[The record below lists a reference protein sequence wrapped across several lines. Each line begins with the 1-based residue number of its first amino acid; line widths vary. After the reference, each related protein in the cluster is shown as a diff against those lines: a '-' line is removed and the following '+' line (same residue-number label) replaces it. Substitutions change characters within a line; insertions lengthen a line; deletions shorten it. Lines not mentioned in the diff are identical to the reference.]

1 MTLGDPECY
10 RSPKLFIRQSAKEL
24 IATYTEKPFAA
35 NNSLYVLSLKS
46 WDKNDKDLLK
56 YFCGLFNSDLM
67 TFFALTNKIIRMEK
81 GKTPQIKISDLMQI
95 KIIIDS
101 NYEKVVEIV
110 DSLLKHP
117 DSIELINAL
126 NACVYKI
133 YGINNEE
140 QNYIKNNI

>member
-1 MTLGDPECY
+1 
-10 RSPKLFIRQSAKEL
+10 
-24 IATYTEKPFAA
+24 
-35 NNSLYVLSLKS
+35 
-46 WDKNDKDLLK
+46 
-56 YFCGLFNSDLM
+56 M